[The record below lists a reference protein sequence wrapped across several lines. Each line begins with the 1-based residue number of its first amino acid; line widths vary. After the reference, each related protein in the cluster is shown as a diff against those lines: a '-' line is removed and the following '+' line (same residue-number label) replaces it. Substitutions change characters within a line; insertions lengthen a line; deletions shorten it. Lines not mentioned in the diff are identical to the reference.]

1 MSREACNR
9 FGTKPDAETGHH
21 EEGENLSH
29 QDCEDSTYN
38 ERDDNGNPDEEGK
51 ASFSKDSG
59 NVTLNTTGGAGMLH
73 KIYATVWMCE

>member
-1 MSREACNR
+1 MSKEASNR
-9 FGTKPDAETGHH
+9 FGTNPDAEMGHL

-38 ERDDNGNPDEEGK
+38 ERDDNGNPDEEEK

-59 NVTLNTTGGAGMLH
+59 NVTLNTAGGSGMLN
-73 KIYATVWMCE
+73 KV